1 MKRTF
6 KLVIINDNQ
15 PDRSVEEVEL
25 DNDSIPLEN
34 NIITIIAKK
43 GFGGKTIFSK
53 EDINFYFNGQQVCD
67 ENLRYRI
74 HVSHCEYE
82 DFSSELLTWEDLTE
96 IAKVVTSSVT
106 LLPKFSEYLKY
117 LDIIINKIKD
127 TNTLFFGTLFKTLD
141 THAAKFI
148 LKELGF
154 PGESNSIFL
163 PRNCNIKI
171 IDNNVNCYYL
181 DFEND
186 GSGENTSASL
196 FNEFTIFYERL
207 FYLREPLGNIHPI
220 ISRWGGKVLIDAN
233 RPVNDPLK
241 DVLLGKRYLVFNN
254 CGFFDSI
261 SGKVFPKISDYPSN
275 DLLTLKDIASNN
287 MCVGFQTIPSVYFQD
302 TVVDID
308 MSDVSSTEGN
318 NKYVT
323 ACEFECNFLD
333 DSLLPMS
340 TGTDFTDALTNIRQ
354 KNSRCRV
361 RLKDNSFTNLFPP
374 FFKIKERLNSLGITN
389 FYYSDKIFQGLW
401 ELLKNNPTDFSS
413 ESPDLIF
420 SVCTGYIEYLHC
432 CNRDKY
438 NELISVFPRE
448 GAVRDLTYPYQ
459 LFSFSKR
466 CYYSDKEENNVK
478 RLFIYFYKNFKDRI
492 PIEATE
498 FYFGSDNVILENKN
512 KTVLRTLNIDPEGK
526 KYISI
531 DINPLYNFFKYGLE
545 LGIEP
550 NRLVSTVTGRN
561 SDTDIVE
568 YPEVGEY
575 KKVPTAESMINDYVD
590 RLTRYLPKSIEVEID

>member
-6 KLVIINDNQ
+6 KLFINSDYQ
-15 PDRSVEEVEL
+15 PNHLVKEVEL

-43 GFGGKTIFSK
+43 GFGGKARFSK
-53 EDINFYFNGQQVCD
+53 EDIDFYFNGQQVCD
-67 ENLRYRI
+67 ENLQYRI
-74 HVSHCEYE
+74 RVSHCEYE
-82 DFSSELLTWEDLTE
+82 DLSSELLTWEDLTE

-127 TNTLFFGTLFKTLD
+127 TNTLFFGTLFKTLEV
-141 THAAKFI
+141 HAAKFI

-154 PGESNSIFL
+154 PEKSNSIFL
-163 PRNCNIKI
+163 PRNCNVKI

-186 GSGENTSASL
+186 GRGENTSASL
-196 FNEFTIFYERL
+196 FNEFTTFYERL
-207 FYLREPLGNIHPI
+207 FYMRKPLGNIHPI
-220 ISRWGGKVLIDAN
+220 ISRWGGRLLIDAN

-241 DVLLGKRYLVFNN
+241 DVLLGKRHLVFDN

-261 SGKVFPKISDYPSN
+261 SGKVFSKISDYPSN

-287 MCVGFQTIPSVYFQD
+287 AGIGFQMIPSVYFTD
-302 TVVDID
+302 TVIDID

-323 ACEFECNFLD
+323 ACEFECNFLEKN
-333 DSLLPMS
+333 SLLPMS
-340 TGTDFTDALTNIRQ
+340 TDFTDALTNIRQ
-354 KNSRCRV
+354 KNLRCKV
-361 RLKDNSFTNLFPP
+361 RIKDNDFTSLFPP
-374 FFKIKERLNSLGITN
+374 FFKIKERLSRLGITN
-389 FYYSDKIFQGLW
+389 FCYSDKIFQNLW
-401 ELLKNNPTDFSS
+401 ELLRNNPTDFSN

-466 CYYSDKEENNVK
+466 CYYSDKEAVNVK
-478 RLFIYFYKNFKDRI
+478 KLFIYFYKNFKDRI

-512 KTVLRTLNIDPEGK
+512 KTVFRTLSIDPVGK
-526 KYISI
+526 KRISV
-531 DINPLYNFFKYGLE
+531 DINPLYNFFKSGLE
-545 LGIEP
+545 LGIDP
-550 NRLVSTVTGRN
+550 NKLISTVTGR
-561 SDTDIVE
+561 DTATDITE
-568 YPEVGEY
+568 YPEGGEY
-575 KKVPTAESMINDYVD
+575 KKDPTAESMINNYVD
-590 RLTRYLPKSIEVEID
+590 RLIRYLPKTLEIEID